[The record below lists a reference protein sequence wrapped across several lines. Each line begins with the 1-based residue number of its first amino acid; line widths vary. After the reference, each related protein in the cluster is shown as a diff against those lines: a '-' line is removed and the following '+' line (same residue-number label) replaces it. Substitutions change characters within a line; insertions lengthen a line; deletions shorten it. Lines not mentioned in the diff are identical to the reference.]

1 LRRVATSATN
11 WGGQRALVV
20 PDVMT
25 LKTLADVRELM
36 RHLPADRRDRTT
48 WRHDCSTM
56 TIECQT

>member
-1 LRRVATSATN
+1 
-11 WGGQRALVV
+11 
-20 PDVMT
+20 MT